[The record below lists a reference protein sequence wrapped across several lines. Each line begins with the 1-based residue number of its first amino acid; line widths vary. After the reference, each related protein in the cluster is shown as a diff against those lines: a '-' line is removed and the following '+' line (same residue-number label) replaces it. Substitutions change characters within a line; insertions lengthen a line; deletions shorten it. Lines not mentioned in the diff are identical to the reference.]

1 MAHQAAPDDRD
12 APFGAVAVVGSAN
25 LDIVVGVPRHP
36 RLGET
41 VIGGDHAQ
49 VPGGKGANQ
58 AVAAA
63 RLGAPTAFVGRVG
76 TDDPGQALTRALT
89 ADGVD
94 VTALGADPDAPSGIA
109 LIVVAE
115 DGENTIVVSPG
126 ANSRLEPRHVEAAG
140 VVLAEATAL
149 LVQLEVPLDTVA
161 AAVAAARGTVVLN
174 PAPAADLPAEVLA
187 RTDVLVPN
195 RSELALLAGVEQE
208 PTATEEVVAL
218 ARRIEGPR
226 AIVVTLGADGSLV
239 VEGETVTPIPARSVD
254 AVDATAAGDAFCA
267 ALTVRLVAGASLT
280 DAAAYANTAAA
291 LATTRH
297 GAQPSLP
304 TRDEV
309 VAALVHLEET

>member
-1 MAHQAAPDDRD
+1 MTQQAAADGRD
-12 APFGAVAVVGSAN
+12 VPSGAVAVVGSAN
-25 LDIVVGVPRHP
+25 LDIVVGVARHP

-58 AVAAA
+58 AVATA
-63 RLGAPTAFVGRVG
+63 RLGAPTAFIGRVG
-76 TDDPGQALTRALT
+76 SDDPGRALTRALE

-109 LIVVAE
+109 LIVVGE

-126 ANSRLEPRHVEAAG
+126 ANSRLEPHHVDAAG
-140 VVLAEATAL
+140 AVLADAAAL
-149 LVQLEVPLDTVA
+149 LVQLEIPLDTVA
-161 AAVAAARGTVVLN
+161 AAVAAAQGIVVLN
-174 PAPAADLPAEVLA
+174 PAPAAALPAEVLA

-195 RSELALLAGVEQE
+195 RSELALLAGASEE
-208 PTATEEVVAL
+208 PTTTEEVVAL
-218 ARRIEGPR
+218 ARRLEGPR

-239 VEGETVTPIPARSVD
+239 VDGETVTAIPPRRVD
-254 AVDATAAGDAFCA
+254 PVDATAAGDAFCA
-267 ALTVRLVAGASLT
+267 ALTVRLVAGASLA
-280 DAAAYANTAAA
+280 DAASYANTAAA

-304 TRDEV
+304 SRDEV
-309 VAALVHLEET
+309 AAARTSP